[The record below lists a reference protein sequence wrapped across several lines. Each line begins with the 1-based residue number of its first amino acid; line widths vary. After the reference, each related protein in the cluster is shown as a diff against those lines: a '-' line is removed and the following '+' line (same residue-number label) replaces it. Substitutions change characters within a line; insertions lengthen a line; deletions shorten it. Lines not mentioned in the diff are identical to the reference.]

1 MILSIDKARSDRGN
15 ASAARKTTEAPAATL
30 ALGQEFINA
39 VVDAVTARIEAR
51 PTKRLYTVEE
61 TAIYLGRTDTA
72 IREMERSG
80 KLKRA
85 SRDGRVMFDRYDL
98 DAWIEAS
105 KG

>member
-1 MILSIDKARSDRGN
+1 M
-15 ASAARKTTEAPAATL
+15 TTAPALPL
-30 ALGQEFINA
+30 ALSQEFFDA
-39 VVDAVTARIEAR
+39 VVDAVAARIEAR